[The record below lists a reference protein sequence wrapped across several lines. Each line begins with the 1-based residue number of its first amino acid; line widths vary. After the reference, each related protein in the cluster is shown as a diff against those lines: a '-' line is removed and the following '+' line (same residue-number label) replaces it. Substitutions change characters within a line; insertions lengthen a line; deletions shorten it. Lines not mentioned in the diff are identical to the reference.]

1 MEYYIDILAGIPVD
15 AVEFDINQMLGVPEM
30 ECGKIIGTG
39 NTAVV
44 YEWGEGRALKL
55 FHRGYPEEA
64 VEKEFSNARAICHM
78 DFAKPQAYELIYREG
93 RAGIIY
99 DRVEGQSLL
108 DWVMKTQDVHGCG
121 VYMAGLHKKMLK
133 YTIQNVPNYKEF
145 LERGIKKA
153 AYVLSRQEEMM
164 ERLDKLPDGNTFC
177 HGDFHPGNI
186 FLLDGKTTVIDFMN
200 VCHGCFLYDVARTV
214 YLMEYTPV
222 PAEMESK
229 KEFLQL
235 KKSLVTSYL
244 TQMGVSRESIQD
256 YLSVIAAA
264 RAGE

>member
-1 MEYYIDILAGIPVD
+1 
-15 AVEFDINQMLGVPEM
+15 M

-55 FHRGYPEEA
+55 FHRGYPKET
-64 VEKEFSNARAICHM
+64 VEKEFSNAKAISHM
-78 DFAKPQAYELIYREG
+78 DFAKPRAYELIFREG
-93 RAGIIY
+93 QAGIVY
-99 DRVEGQSLL
+99 DRVEGQLLL
-108 DWVMKTQDVHGCG
+108 DWVIKTCDVQNCG
-121 VYMAGLHKKMLK
+121 IYMARLHKEMLN
-133 YTIQNVPNYKEF
+133 YTIQNVPNYKES
-145 LERGIKKA
+145 LEWGIKKA
-153 AYVLSRQEEMM
+153 SYVPSRQEEMM
-164 ERLDKLPDGNTFC
+164 ERLDRLPNGNTFC

-186 FLLDGKTTVIDFMN
+186 FLLDGKTTVIDFTN
-200 VCHGCFLYDVARTV
+200 VCHGCFLYDVARAV
-214 YLMEYTPV
+214 FLVEYTPV
-222 PAEMESK
+222 PAEMENK